1 MTRGSIMAVDPDKI
15 FNDLSSDPWT
25 ASYQLLQR
33 LNKQILNKSPPT
45 DDDYAIANGFLEAFY
60 ESHGWPPPNRAT
72 YTSSQSDSVD
82 ELARKIRAAQR
93 LQYEA
98 YVSEITNNYK
108 AATKRTAKQALD
120 AALGKAV
127 GYAILEPS
135 EKEEINKHI
144 ENVRKIIEESGLD
157 DRKKNDLFERLS
169 DLTKE
174 VSRNGTRTDR
184 FFAFASELGFCLGQ
198 FTKNAKPAIT
208 ETKAI
213 MRIIWGARARHDGIK
228 LPPGDG
234 DMPPLLPEPDQ
245 TSAS

>member
-1 MTRGSIMAVDPDKI
+1 MAVDPDKI
-15 FNDLSSDPWT
+15 FKDLSSDPWA

-33 LNKQILNKSPPT
+33 INKEILTKAIGLPT
-45 DDDYAIANGFLEAFY
+45 DDDYAMACGFLEAFY
-60 ESHGWPPPNRAT
+60 ESHGWKPPNRAT
-72 YTSSQSDSVD
+72 YTTSQSDSVD
-82 ELARKIRAAQR
+82 ELARKLRAAQR

-98 YVSEITNNYK
+98 YVSEIMNNYK
-108 AATKRTAKQALD
+108 AATKRTAKEAID

-144 ENVRKIIEESGLD
+144 ENIRKIIEESGLD
-157 DRKKNDLFERLS
+157 DRKKNNLVERLS
-169 DLTKE
+169 DLARE

-198 FTKNAKPAIT
+198 FTTNAKPAIT

-228 LPPGDG
+228 LPPGD

-245 TSAS
+245 MISALSSK

>member
-1 MTRGSIMAVDPDKI
+1 MAVDPDKI

-25 ASYQLLQR
+25 ASYELLQR
-33 LNKQILNKSPPT
+33 LNKEILNKNTPT
-45 DDDYAIANGFLEAFY
+45 DDDYATACGFLEAFY
-60 ESHGWPPPNRAT
+60 ESQSWKLPSRISLN
-72 YTSSQSDSVD
+72 SSNSDSVD
-82 ELARKIRAAQR
+82 EIARRLRAAQR

-98 YVSEITNNYK
+98 YVGEITANFK
-108 AATKRTAKQALD
+108 AMARRKAKEALD
-120 AALGKAV
+120 AALAKAV

-135 EKEEINKHI
+135 EKDEINKHI
-144 ENVRKIIEESGLD
+144 ENIRKIVEESGPD
-157 DRKKNDLFERLS
+157 DRKKNNLIERLS
-169 DLTKE
+169 DLARE
-174 VSRNGTRTDR
+174 VGRNGTRTDR

-245 TSAS
+245 TSASSGE